1 VLAVDFFT
9 VDAVLWQR
17 LDVLVVL
24 AVASHRVHVLGV
36 APHPA
41 TEWVTQQAR
50 NLLMGAAPPFI
61 PPAGRVARRDR
72 LGGLIHESTQVA

>member
-24 AVASHRVHVLGV
+24 AVASHRVHVLGWHRIQPQSGSPSRPATCSW
-36 APHPA
+36 APH
-41 TEWVTQQAR
+41 QR
-50 NLLMGAAPPFI
+50 SS
-61 PPAGRVARRDR
+61 RR
-72 LGGLIHESTQVA
+72 LEGLPDEIDLVG